1 MDKQMDGQ
9 TDRLTDRQTD
19 RQTDR
24 LTDKGRFDRT
34 LHNTGVQQ
42 KMYSQMTALHLHDNQ
57 AHGKWVKE
65 VKKKVSQ

>member
-1 MDKQMDGQ
+1 MDKQMAGQ

-19 RQTDR
+19 RQ
-24 LTDKGRFDRT
+24 TDKGRFDRT

>member
-1 MDKQMDGQ
+1 MDKQMAGQ

-19 RQTDR
+19 RQT
-24 LTDKGRFDRT
+24 KGDLIGPSITRGS
-34 LHNTGVQQ
+34 NK

-65 VKKKVSQ
+65 VKKKVSH

>member
-1 MDKQMDGQ
+1 MAGQ

-19 RQTDR
+19 RQT
-24 LTDKGRFDRT
+24 KGDLIGPSITRGS
-34 LHNTGVQQ
+34 NK

-65 VKKKVSQ
+65 VKKKVSH